1 MAETT
6 ANEDSNLTEPTVGSS
21 SSQNGTDGRLD
32 AIESAESSS
41 ESEIPV
47 TRELRSAKRQ
57 AIVATED
64 VVVKRKRVEL
74 VSVDHV
80 DCLIDCLA
88 NNRKWIRRITR
99 SGRSKFNVYNAWKN
113 KWVQDSR
120 CAPSLRLFV
129 LDELL
134 PFWISC
140 NRCNKFRK
148 CSADENQWN
157 EETIAGFTCDQLYN
171 REDACEEPENK
182 KVNVARDLSW
192 IQTASAPTFLHNSPA
207 LYYLKEEYFCDEL
220 GMSPTRSASAKTP
233 DAKAATFMIPFNI
246 PNGASIAFCVRPD
259 GLEYDELEAF
269 PEFSNEPVPYFA
281 MRNLCVALWTL
292 NPFEYLAF
300 EKCLAHLIC
309 RGLARVWY
317 ATQLQRVYDFLCL
330 KNIINYGVVP
340 FPARKILKERVRKHT
355 LEVVVVGAGIS
366 GLTAARQL
374 TLNGAKVTVL
384 EATER
389 CGGRM
394 KDDHSLK
401 VAVGCGA
408 QLVTGVINSPLIL
421 MCHQVGLNYRKLTDE
436 CPLVDASCGR
446 VISPSADRVVDEHF
460 NCVLDAINQWR
471 KITKGTDSSLLE
483 KINTFHKKFT
493 ESLDFPWSENYER
506 ILQWQIGNVEFS
518 CGSRLSDV
526 SCRNWD
532 QNEAIG
538 QFAGDHAILCDGSSK
553 IIQNLAE
560 DLDIRFKHVV
570 ERVDY
575 GSKRKPVVYCKNG
588 KKFYCDKILMCI
600 PLAMYHKETKIP
612 EPVGHVVTHWG
623 RDPNIGMSYSYVK
636 VGASGDHYDLMAE
649 PVQNR
654 IYFAGE
660 ATSRWFPQTMTGAY
674 LYERQP
680 SSIVTVKIT
689 MLKLKCKVQNYE
701 WGKKGTESTVARLN
715 GEVIDEN
722 KAYAELWMGVH
733 PNGMASLEAEQT
745 TLEEYIKQHPEV
757 LALHEDGTLQFLFKI
772 LSVGKAL
779 SVQVHPTNAQ
789 ARILH
794 QKDPKNYPDPRHK
807 PEIAIAL
814 TNFELL
820 CGFRQP
826 KDLLWHI
833 KEAQKKTLSLIFSSI
848 WKSPQEKIASA
859 IGDLVKRLQ
868 DVKEKTDLH
877 SLILRLNSQY
887 PGGDVGVLAPI
898 FLNYFSLK
906 EGESTFLGPNEPHAY
921 LFGGHSTIKLLT
933 SNYSSANNLPST
945 HSSAILIVIVGKV
958 DLTAD
963 SGQKQQL
970 KAGDIVFIPATVKSI
985 QVSNPT
991 DDFCCYRAF
1000 TPLPH

>member
-1 MAETT
+1 MCVSDPNGRQGRSNYFHLSSTEHICYFCYEEMA
-6 ANEDSNLTEPTVGSS
+6 
-21 SSQNGTDGRLD
+21 
-32 AIESAESSS
+32 
-41 ESEIPV
+41 
-47 TRELRSAKRQ
+47 
-57 AIVATED
+57 
-64 VVVKRKRVEL
+64 RV
-74 VSVDHV
+74 
-80 DCLIDCLA
+80 
-88 NNRKWIRRITR
+88 
-99 SGRSKFNVYNAWKN
+99 GRSKFNVYNAWKN

-140 NRCNKFRK
+140 NRCGKFRK

-157 EETIAGFTCDQLYN
+157 EETIAEFTCDQLYD

-207 LYYLKEEYFCDEL
+207 LHYLKEEYFCDEL

-269 PEFSNEPVPYFA
+269 PEFSSEPVPYFA

-292 NPFEYLAF
+292 NPFEYLTF

-330 KNIINYGVVP
+330 KNIINYGVVS
-340 FPARKILKERVRKHT
+340 FPERKILKERVRKHT
-355 LEVVVVGAGIS
+355 LEVVIVGAGIS

-446 VISPSADRVVDEHF
+446 VVSPSADRVVDEHF

-493 ESLDFPWSENYER
+493 ESLNFSWSENYER

-570 ERVDY
+570 ERVEY
-575 GSKRKPVVYCKNG
+575 GSKRKPIVYCKNG

-600 PLAMYHKETKIP
+600 PLAMYHKETVTFNPPLPPSKLKGIRGLGAGLIEKVAVRFPTRFWSSLLKKDGTLDYFGHVPKNEKGRGLFNMFYDFSTRDDGNRTYVLMSYVCGDSVEIVNKHTDVEVVGLFVDALRDLFPNEKIP
-612 EPVGHVVTHWG
+612 EPIGHVVTHWG

-674 LYERQP
+674 VSGLRE
-680 SSIVTVKIT
+680 SSRMSEAW
-689 MLKLKCKVQNYE
+689 MLE
-701 WGKKGTESTVARLN
+701 
-715 GEVIDEN
+715 
-722 KAYAELWMGVH
+722 H
-733 PNGMASLEAEQT
+733 
-745 TLEEYIKQHPEV
+745 
-757 LALHEDGTLQFLFKI
+757 
-772 LSVGKAL
+772 
-779 SVQVHPTNAQ
+779 
-789 ARILH
+789 
-794 QKDPKNYPDPRHK
+794 
-807 PEIAIAL
+807 
-814 TNFELL
+814 
-820 CGFRQP
+820 
-826 KDLLWHI
+826 
-833 KEAQKKTLSLIFSSI
+833 
-848 WKSPQEKIASA
+848 SA
-859 IGDLVKRLQ
+859 
-868 DVKEKTDLH
+868 T
-877 SLILRLNSQY
+877 
-887 PGGDVGVLAPI
+887 
-898 FLNYFSLK
+898 
-906 EGESTFLGPNEPHAY
+906 
-921 LFGGHSTIKLLT
+921 
-933 SNYSSANNLPST
+933 
-945 HSSAILIVIVGKV
+945 
-958 DLTAD
+958 
-963 SGQKQQL
+963 
-970 KAGDIVFIPATVKSI
+970 
-985 QVSNPT
+985 
-991 DDFCCYRAF
+991 
-1000 TPLPH
+1000 